1 MMARDKRVLVALALA
16 LASASSLA
24 GVAASQPAPA
34 PSAPATPSLGR
45 REDDAHAIELLRAS
59 MTAARVISYVAQ
71 VQTIRWGPNG
81 ASASIAKI
89 EHLAPNET
97 HRLYLAPEDV
107 YGDAV
112 VVRGPQT
119 VSYDTSHKRVMVTRG
134 PVYDIQTTANDN
146 FGLLAANYRPV
157 MGAAEA
163 IAGRNVVTCSL
174 VNRYTGERVMRLWID
189 TETKLVLQKETYHA
203 NGAIG
208 SRVQFDHI
216 RYTRDIPPAVF
227 ATPLPNGYARIQ
239 GRQSGNPSTDLE
251 RVLKAAGFTPAG
263 PHYLPEGFT
272 IVSADVSNVKRVRT
286 LHLLYSDGVRSLSLF
301 ENAANAAADFGA
313 LKPIA
318 TKVENHDAW
327 YVSDGPTMLLSW
339 KEEGLS
345 LALVGDLEIKELK
358 AIAASVLP

>member
-1 MMARDKRVLVALALA
+1 MPRGKRVLVALAA
-16 LASASSLA
+16 TLASASLLA
-24 GVAASQPAPA
+24 GVAASQPAPTA
-34 PSAPATPSLGR
+34 SAPATPPLGR
-45 REDDAHAIELLRAS
+45 GEDDARAIELLRAS
-59 MTAARVISYVAQ
+59 MTAARVVSYVAQ
-71 VQTIRWGPNG
+71 VQTIRWGPTG

-97 HRLYLAPEDV
+97 HRIYLAPEDV

-119 VSYDTSHKRVMVTRG
+119 VSYDTRHQRVMVTNG

-146 FGLLAANYRPV
+146 FGLLVANYRPV
-157 MGAAEA
+157 TGAAEV
-163 IAGRNVVTCSL
+163 IAGRNTVPCSL

-203 NGAIG
+203 NGSIG

-227 ATPLPNGYARIQ
+227 ATAVPNGYAKVQ

-272 IVSADVSNVKRVRT
+272 IVSADVANVKGVKT

-301 ENAANAAADFGA
+301 ENPGNAAADFGA
-313 LKPIA
+313 TKPIA
-318 TKVENHDAW
+318 TKVESHDAW
-327 YVSDGPTMLLSW
+327 YVSDGPTVLLSW
-339 KEEGLS
+339 KEAGLS
-345 LALVGDLEIKELK
+345 FALVGDLDIKELK
-358 AIAASVLP
+358 AIAASVIP